1 MAEFVTL
8 YGPYLA
14 LILVFASWVGKNVW
28 PVLVKREEAER
39 EERRQERAQLIDIVQ
54 KNTEAFTRNT
64 DAVEHLSDT
73 LLEIKQAVGD
83 LSTDVT
89 VIYTHLQLSRPERTD
104 KKLVVLSTDKN

>member
-1 MAEFVTL
+1 MSEFITL
-8 YGPYLA
+8 YGLYLA
-14 LILVFASWVGKNVW
+14 LIIALASWAGKNVW
-28 PVLVKREEAER
+28 PVLVKRDEAGR
-39 EERRQERAQLIDIVQ
+39 EERRQERSQLIEIIQ

-89 VIYTHLQLSRPERTD
+89 VIYTHLQLSRPERPEKLVLLTD
-104 KKLVVLSTDKN
+104 KK